1 MTAQVDVTPVRR
13 QFVSRRYRL
22 FLINNG
28 PLLITITVFLL
39 GYLIAGQVYP
49 TMQKPQV
56 FFNLFIN
63 NASLLIISIGM
74 TFVVILKGIDL
85 SVASVLAL
93 TSITSAV
100 LLKNGASPIVVIPLM
115 LLMGITF
122 GFVMGCIIHYLNVES
137 FIVTLMGSFF
147 ARGMGAIIS
156 NLSVTINDPFY
167 RFLALTP
174 IRIPFLNAY
183 VYIYSLVAIV
193 LLLAAIY
200 LAFFTRFGRT
210 VYAIGNNEQSA
221 MLMGLPVA
229 RTKVIVY
236 AFSGFCAA
244 LAGIVFSI
252 SLSSGYGY
260 YAPAMEMDA
269 IASVVMGGT
278 LLTGGVGNVIGTLFG
293 VLINGTIISILQFNG
308 TLSSW
313 WTKIVVGVLTL
324 IFIGIQSLFNVRKV
338 ETETTVGEPALL
350 KSELS
355 GQEPGSSL

>member
-1 MTAQVDVTPVRR
+1 MAQRIEPFGFSR
-13 QFVSRRYRL
+13 VSL
-22 FLINNG
+22 FEERIKPFLLSNG
-28 PLLITITVFLL
+28 PLLITITVFLV
-39 GYLIAGQVYP
+39 GYFIAGQVYP
-49 TMQKPQV
+49 AMQKPQV

-74 TFVVILKGIDL
+74 TFVVLMKGIDL

-93 TSITSAV
+93 TSVASAV
-100 LLKNGASPIVVIPLM
+100 LLKNGLSPIVVIPLM
-115 LLMGITF
+115 LLMGIAF
-122 GFVMGCIIHYLNVES
+122 GFVMGFIHHYLKVES

-156 NLSVTINDPFY
+156 NLSVTIEDPFY
-167 RFLALTP
+167 RYMALTP
-174 IRIPFLNAY
+174 IRIPFFDNAY
-183 VYIYSLVAIV
+183 VYIYSIVAVV
-193 LLLAAIY
+193 LLLISIY
-200 LAFFTRFGRT
+200 LASFTRFGRSI
-210 VYAIGNNEQSA
+210 YAIGNNEHSA

-229 RTKVIVY
+229 RTKIIVY
-236 AFSGFCAA
+236 SFSGFCSA

-278 LLTGGVGNVIGTLFG
+278 LLTGGIGNVIGTLFG
-293 VLINGTIISILQFNG
+293 VLINGTIVSILQFNG

-324 IFIGIQSLFNVRKV
+324 IFIGIQSLFYMNKK
-338 ETETTVGEPALL
+338 TTG
-350 KSELS
+350 
-355 GQEPGSSL
+355 